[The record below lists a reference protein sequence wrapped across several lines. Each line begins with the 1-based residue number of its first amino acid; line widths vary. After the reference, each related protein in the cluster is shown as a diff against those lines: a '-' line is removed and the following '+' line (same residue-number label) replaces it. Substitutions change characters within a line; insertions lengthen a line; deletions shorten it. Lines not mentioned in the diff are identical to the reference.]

1 MEVLLHL
8 MREKLQQRPQQLPAP
23 DERTA
28 QRAATAQALLL
39 DYTTETEPTS
49 FTALD
54 SEDFYET
61 R

>member
-49 FTALD
+49 FGCP
-54 SEDFYET
+54 